1 MQNKTYG
8 QGSDPCH
15 GPERTRR
22 MKHKNELLGL
32 TGGLGNLNGGVT
44 SWYKGSQ
51 GVNMVGAHL
60 LDPVMTY
67 GNETATVLTCVG
79 SRPQ

>member
-22 MKHKNELLGL
+22 MKNKNELLGL
-32 TGGLGNLNGGVT
+32 TGGLGNLYEGVT
-44 SWYKGSQ
+44 SWYKGRELRCQHGGGTSI
-51 GVNMVGAHL
+51 
-60 LDPVMTY
+60 
-67 GNETATVLTCVG
+67 G
-79 SRPQ
+79 SCYDLWK